1 MPARFTDFP
10 LSDADKCVKCALCL
24 PHCPTWRETRNEAE
38 SPRGRIALMQG
49 FATGALEI
57 TPRLAMHLDQCL
69 QCRACEAV
77 CPAEVPYGKLI
88 DAAHAALQ
96 QHGQHERW
104 LGRSLAWWMR
114 RNTRMR
120 LLHWLLWLVQKSGLQ
135 QLARLVPS
143 LHRLQRLLP
152 ALHAPSHRS
161 TTYTAGAVKHGSVN
175 LFLGCIARM
184 TEPQVTD
191 AAIAVLNAAGYAV
204 RIPERQGC
212 CGAMDQHAG
221 RPPQAATL
229 ATNNVNAFAD
239 NTDPILSSAS
249 GCGATLGEY
258 ARLTDHAEA
267 AVFAGRHH
275 DISEFLATSPALKQI
290 HFSAWPVTVV
300 LHNPCTLRNVLKAE
314 QHTLALLRR
323 IPELN
328 VVVLPA
334 SAGCCGAAGSYV
346 VNHPHMA
353 DRFGDGLAVN
363 IAAQHPAALITSNV
377 GCAMHLAAALARQ
390 GTAVPVMHPVEVLA
404 RQLPGS
410 PGV

>member
-1 MPARFTDFP
+1 MPTRFPDFP

-96 QHGQHERW
+96 EHGQHERW
-104 LGRSLAWWMR
+104 LGRTLAWWMR
-114 RNTRMR
+114 RNTRLR
-120 LLHWLLWLVQKSGLQ
+120 FLHWLLWLMQKSGLQ

-143 LHRLQRLLP
+143 LHRMQRLLP
-152 ALHAPSHRS
+152 ALRAPARRR
-161 TTYTAGAVKHGSVN
+161 TVYAAAVAKQGSVN

-184 TEPQVTD
+184 TEPQVSD
-191 AAIAVLNAAGYAV
+191 AAIAVLRAAGYDV
-204 RIPERQGC
+204 RIPESQGC

-221 RPPQAATL
+221 RALQAATL
-229 ATNNVNAFAD
+229 AANNINAFAG
-239 NTDPILSSAS
+239 NADPILSSAS
-249 GCGATLGEY
+249 GCGATLGDY
-258 ARLTDHAEA
+258 ARLTEHAEA
-267 AVFAGRHH
+267 GRFAARHH
-275 DISEFLATSPALKQI
+275 DISEFLATLPALAQLS
-290 HFSAWPVTVV
+290 FSAWPVTVV

-346 VNHPHMA
+346 VNQPHMA
-353 DRFGDGLAVN
+353 DRLGDSLAGN
-363 IAAQHPAALITSNV
+363 IASKRPAALITSNV
-377 GCAMHLAAALARQ
+377 GCAMHLAASLARN
-390 GTAVPVMHPVEVLA
+390 GTPVPVMHPVEVLA
-404 RQLPGS
+404 RQLPRS